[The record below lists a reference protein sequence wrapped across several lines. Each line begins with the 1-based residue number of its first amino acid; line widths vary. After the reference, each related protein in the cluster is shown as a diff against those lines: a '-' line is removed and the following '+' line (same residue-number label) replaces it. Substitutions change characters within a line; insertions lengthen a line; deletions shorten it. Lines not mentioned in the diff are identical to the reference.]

1 MKLIS
6 NGDVLYSFSREPRFE
21 HKDMDSYLVWTLVP
35 VAIYDYVNRD
45 YSDKQGWLQEIPHTG
60 TLDYEEIVQYVCTE
74 SFEDALDEFGY
85 EFVDVNTVYV
95 MEEDTEVS
103 EPVSAEEAVS
113 NAHDLW

>member
-6 NGDVLYSFSREPRFE
+6 DGNVLYSFSQEPRFQ

-45 YSDKQGWLQEIPHTG
+45 YSDRQGWLQEIPHTG
-60 TLDYEEIVQYVCTE
+60 TLDGEQIVQYVCTE
-74 SFEDALDEFGY
+74 SFENALNEFGY

-95 MEEDTEVS
+95 MGEGAEVAK
-103 EPVSAEEAVS
+103 PVSAEKAVS

>member
-6 NGDVLYSFSREPRFE
+6 DGSVLYSFSMEPRFV

-60 TLDYEEIVQYVCTE
+60 TLDYEEIVQYVCVE
-74 SFEDALDEFGY
+74 SFEDALEEFGY
-85 EFVDVNTVYV
+85 EFIDVGTVYV
-95 MEEDTEVS
+95 LGEGREAA
-103 EPVSAEEAVS
+103 EPETAETAVS
-113 NAHDLW
+113 NAFDLW

>member
-6 NGDVLYSFSREPRFE
+6 DGSILYSFSREPRFE
-21 HKDMDSYLVWTLVP
+21 HKDIDSYLVWTLVP

-60 TLDYEEIVQYVCTE
+60 TLDYEEILQYVCVE
-74 SFEDALDEFGY
+74 SFEDALEEFGY
-85 EFVDVNTVYV
+85 EFVDVTTIYV
-95 MEEDTEVS
+95 LSENNEVAKP
-103 EPVSAEEAVS
+103 ETAETAVS